1 MISDER
7 GIYRLQLLPP
17 GSYDLSV
24 KAGNFAE
31 ARLPGVRLSVGQ
43 KLNLDVQLRV
53 AAGSETVNITA
64 EAPIVETS
72 RPSVS
77 SSVAERQ
84 VQNLPVNGRNF
95 LDFVTLTPGVVRDP
109 RGGDLSFGGQR
120 GTLNSVQIDG
130 ADNNNNFFGQSL
142 GRTGVRAPYQ
152 FSQDAV
158 QEFQVNTSSFSAE
171 FGHAAGGVINVIT
184 KSGTNEFHGSAFEFY
199 RDRALNARNLNYSAT
214 TNTFTPVN
222 PKQAYHFNQFGG
234 TFGGPIKRDRIFF
247 FVNYD
252 GQRNTQPNIL
262 NPLVAAPADAL
273 SIAGRND
280 LCSTR
285 TAIREDSTRMWFS
298 EKLTFN

>member
-1 MISDER
+1 M
-7 GIYRLQLLPP
+7 
-17 GSYDLSV
+17 
-24 KAGNFAE
+24 
-31 ARLPGVRLSVGQ
+31 
-43 KLNLDVQLRV
+43 
-53 AAGSETVNITA
+53 
-64 EAPIVETS
+64 
-72 RPSVS
+72 S

-184 KSGTNEFHGSAFEFY
+184 KSGTNELHGSAFEFY
-199 RDRALNARNLNYSAT
+199 RDRALNARNLNYNAT

-234 TFGGPIKRDRIFF
+234 TFGGPIKRDRVTFSLSTTTASETHSRIF
-247 FVNYD
+247 
-252 GQRNTQPNIL
+252 
-262 NPLVAAPADAL
+262 
-273 SIAGRND
+273 SIRWWRRPQM
-280 LCSTR
+280 LCR
-285 TAIREDSTRMWFS
+285 
-298 EKLTFN
+298 